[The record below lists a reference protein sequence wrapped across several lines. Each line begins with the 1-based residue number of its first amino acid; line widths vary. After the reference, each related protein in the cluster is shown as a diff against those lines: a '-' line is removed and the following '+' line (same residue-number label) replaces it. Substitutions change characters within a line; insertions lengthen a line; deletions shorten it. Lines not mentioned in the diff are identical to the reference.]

1 VTTVLTPPCSAD
13 LGALPGGRPG
23 NGTPKPRRSGR
34 WATVALA
41 LTAVGAGAL
50 LLSTGGATTAQQTSP
65 AGWEATAVA
74 HALGL
79 PILDVHVTGWRMIDT
94 ATGQRYD
101 ADVAG
106 VGIVQL
112 DATTKGLAE
121 VIYDSRLGGSAGP
134 EISSSQAVGTARAFA
149 AGHADAFTSLTARPV
164 EHMDHGAFEEYR
176 FIWQART
183 ANAWLPTQVTVGVNS
198 RSGAVAYF
206 ATERVPVETPPAARI
221 NANQAAALALAVAG
235 PVHQTVKA
243 TPELHVTVMAGRQQL
258 VWVVPITTSDKAPH
272 LSRAQIV
279 WVDAVTGVA
288 RTVAAG

>member
-1 VTTVLTPPCSAD
+1 
-13 LGALPGGRPG
+13 
-23 NGTPKPRRSGR
+23 
-34 WATVALA
+34 
-41 LTAVGAGAL
+41 
-50 LLSTGGATTAQQTSP
+50 
-65 AGWEATAVA
+65 
-74 HALGL
+74 
-79 PILDVHVTGWRMIDT
+79 
-94 ATGQRYD
+94 
-101 ADVAG
+101 
-106 VGIVQL
+106 
-112 DATTKGLAE
+112 
-121 VIYDSRLGGSAGP
+121 
-134 EISSSQAVGTARAFA
+134 
-149 AGHADAFTSLTARPV
+149 
-164 EHMDHGAFEEYR
+164 MDHGAFEEYR